1 MSSPLRRVALYLGL
15 VDDGVDDSFSSE
27 QPPSRSA
34 VAPVTST
41 PSSTPVAG
49 AKSGASRFFSRSNEE
64 ATPAVRAVSE
74 PVARI
79 RRVEPVES
87 VTPVYREEPV
97 VDRIITLHPHSYNDA
112 RMIGEHYRDH
122 TPVIMNLTDMD
133 AADAK
138 RLVDFA
144 AGLVFGHRG
153 SIERVTA
160 KVFLLSPPNVKVSAE
175 DKFAAAEASFFNQS

>member
-1 MSSPLRRVALYLGL
+1 MSSPLRKVALYLGL
-15 VDDGVDDSFSSE
+15 VDDGADEVT
-27 QPPSRSA
+27 PTTP
-34 VAPVTST
+34 VAPATPVTST
-41 PSSTPVAG
+41 SR
-49 AKSGASRFFSRSNEE
+49 SGASRFFSRSQEE
-64 ATPAVRAVSE
+64 IAPAVRPVLE
-74 PVARI
+74 PAQRFKS
-79 RRVEPVES
+79 VES

-97 VDRIITLHPHSYNDA
+97 LDRIITLHPHSYNDA
-112 RMIGEHYRDH
+112 RMIGEHFRDH

-133 AADAK
+133 DADAK

>member
-1 MSSPLRRVALYLGL
+1 MSSPLRKVALYLGL
-15 VDDGVDDSFSSE
+15 VDDGSDDSLASESHSAPASTAAAAPARPQVSPVAKSSGSRFFG
-27 QPPSRSA
+27 SRSE
-34 VAPVTST
+34 
-41 PSSTPVAG
+41 STPVLSEPAP
-49 AKSGASRFFSRSNEE
+49 RF
-64 ATPAVRAVSE
+64 RAVE
-74 PVARI
+74 T
-79 RRVEPVES
+79 
-87 VTPVYREEPV
+87 VTPVYKEEPV
-97 VDRIITLHPHSYNDA
+97 LDRIITLHPHSYNDA

-133 AADAK
+133 DADAK

>member
-1 MSSPLRRVALYLGL
+1 MSSPLRKVALYLGL
-15 VDDGVDDSFSSE
+15 VDDGSEGVESPTATPATTASS
-27 QPPSRSA
+27 SA
-34 VAPVTST
+34 VHAPQ
-41 PSSTPVAG
+41 SSV
-49 AKSGASRFFSRSNEE
+49 KSGGSRFFGSRNEASAPALNPSP
-64 ATPAVRAVSE
+64 ATPARFRA
-74 PVARI
+74 
-79 RRVEPVES
+79 VES
-87 VTPVYREEPV
+87 VTPVFREEPV
-97 VDRIITLHPHSYNDA
+97 LDRIITLHPHSYNDA
-112 RMIGEHYRDH
+112 RVIGEHYRDH

-133 AADAK
+133 DADAK

>member
-1 MSSPLRRVALYLGL
+1 MSSPLRKVALYLGL
-15 VDDGVDDSFSSE
+15 VDDGSEDAMPIE
-27 QPPSRSA
+27 QPITPK
-34 VAPVTST
+34 APVASA
-41 PSSTPVAG
+41 P
-49 AKSGASRFFSRSNEE
+49 KSGGSRFFSRSES
-64 ATPAVRAVSE
+64 PA
-74 PVARI
+74 PVAA
-79 RRVEPVES
+79 PVES
-87 VTPVYREEPV
+87 APRFRSVETVTPVYREEPV

-112 RMIGEHYRDH
+112 RMIGEHFRDH

-133 AADAK
+133 DADAK

>member
-1 MSSPLRRVALYLGL
+1 MSSPLRKVALYLGL
-15 VDDGVDDSFSSE
+15 VDDGSDDALTSE
-27 QPPSRSA
+27 SNPVNTAPTPTRSA
-34 VAPVTST
+34 V
-41 PSSTPVAG
+41 TPVAP
-49 AKSGASRFFSRSNEE
+49 AVKSGGSRFFGSRSESAPVLSE
-64 ATPAVRAVSE
+64 PAPRFRAVE
-74 PVARI
+74 TV
-79 RRVEPVES
+79 V
-87 VTPVYREEPV
+87 PVYKEEPV
-97 VDRIITLHPHSYNDA
+97 LDRIITLHPHSYNDA

-133 AADAK
+133 DADAK

>member
-1 MSSPLRRVALYLGL
+1 MSSPIRKVALYLGL
-15 VDDGVDDSFSSE
+15 VDDGIDDSVAPE
-27 QPPSRSA
+27 QPIAPRSA
-34 VAPVTST
+34 AAAQPPAST
-41 PSSTPVAG
+41 G
-49 AKSGASRFFSRSNEE
+49 ASKGGMSRFFSRSHEE
-64 ATPAVRAVSE
+64 PEQSIAPAPAVTPRFRA
-74 PVARI
+74 
-79 RRVEPVES
+79 VES

-97 VDRIITLHPHSYNDA
+97 LDRIITLHPHSYNDA
-112 RMIGEHYRDH
+112 RLIGEHFREH

-133 AADAK
+133 DADAK

>member
-1 MSSPLRRVALYLGL
+1 MSSPIRKVALYLGL
-15 VDDGVDDSFSSE
+15 VDDGIDDSVAPE
-27 QPPSRSA
+27 QPIAPRSA
-34 VAPVTST
+34 AAAQPMAST
-41 PSSTPVAG
+41 GAG
-49 AKSGASRFFSRSNEE
+49 ASKGGMSRFFSRSHEE
-64 ATPAVRAVSE
+64 PEQSSAPAPAVTPRFRA
-74 PVARI
+74 
-79 RRVEPVES
+79 VES

-97 VDRIITLHPHSYNDA
+97 LDRIITLHPHSYNDA
-112 RMIGEHYRDH
+112 RLIGEHFRDH

-133 AADAK
+133 DADAK

>member
-15 VDDGVDDSFSSE
+15 VDDGIDETLAPENSTT
-27 QPPSRSA
+27 PRST
-34 VAPVTST
+34 VAPATLA
-41 PSSTPVAG
+41 PSASG
-49 AKSGASRFFSRSNEE
+49 SSKSGASRFFSRANDEPTPRVAPE
-64 ATPAVRAVSE
+64 PAVTPRFRA
-74 PVARI
+74 
-79 RRVEPVES
+79 VES

-133 AADAK
+133 DADAQ

>member
-15 VDDGVDDSFSSE
+15 VDDGSDEAITPEHQTVASVNS
-27 QPPSRSA
+27 
-34 VAPVTST
+34 APVRPSVT
-41 PSSTPVAG
+41 PVAKSGGSRFFGLRSSSQNSSTPTEPAP
-49 AKSGASRFFSRSNEE
+49 RF
-64 ATPAVRAVSE
+64 RAVE
-74 PVARI
+74 TVA
-79 RRVEPVES
+79 
-87 VTPVYREEPV
+87 PVYREEPA

-112 RMIGEHYRDH
+112 RMIGEHYREH

-133 AADAK
+133 DADAK

>member
-1 MSSPLRRVALYLGL
+1 MSSPLRKVALYLGL
-15 VDDGVDDSFSSE
+15 VDDGVDDSH
-27 QPPSRSA
+27 PAAPAAPAATVASA
-34 VAPVTST
+34 PAATVAP
-41 PSSTPVAG
+41 
-49 AKSGASRFFSRSNEE
+49 KSGASRFFSRSHDEVE
-64 ATPAVRAVSE
+64 PTVRTISE
-74 PVARI
+74 PAQRF
-79 RRVEPVES
+79 RTVES

-97 VDRIITLHPHSYNDA
+97 VDRIVTLHPHSYNDA
-112 RMIGEHYRDH
+112 RMIGEHFRDH

-133 AADAK
+133 DADAK

>member
-1 MSSPLRRVALYLGL
+1 MSSPLRKVALYLGL
-15 VDDGVDDSFSSE
+15 VDDGADEAAPATTVATV
-27 QPPSRSA
+27 PPTSR
-34 VAPVTST
+34 
-41 PSSTPVAG
+41 G
-49 AKSGASRFFSRSNEE
+49 AASRFFSRSQEE
-64 ATPAVRAVSE
+64 SAPAVRPVSTPVSE
-74 PVARI
+74 SAQRFKT
-79 RRVEPVES
+79 VES

-97 VDRIITLHPHSYNDA
+97 LDRIITLHPHSYNDA
-112 RMIGEHYRDH
+112 RIIGEHFRDH

-133 AADAK
+133 GADAK

>member
-1 MSSPLRRVALYLGL
+1 MSSPLRKVALYLGL
-15 VDDGVDDSFSSE
+15 VDDGIDDSTPAEHSSS
-27 QPPSRSA
+27 PRSS
-34 VAPVTST
+34 VAPVANVSA
-41 PSSTPVAG
+41 PAP
-49 AKSGASRFFSRSNEE
+49 KSGASRFFSRSTNEDS
-64 ATPAVRAVSE
+64 PAVRTLSE
-74 PVARI
+74 PSQRF
-79 RRVEPVES
+79 RPVES

-133 AADAK
+133 DADAK

>member
-1 MSSPLRRVALYLGL
+1 MSSPLRKVALYLGL
-15 VDDGVDDSFSSE
+15 VDDGSDDSLAPESHSV
-27 QPPSRSA
+27 PATAVSTPARTPVA
-34 VAPVTST
+34 PVAPVT
-41 PSSTPVAG
+41 PVA
-49 AKSGASRFFSRSNEE
+49 KSAGSRFFGSRSESAPVISE
-64 ATPAVRAVSE
+64 PAPRFRAVE
-74 PVARI
+74 T
-79 RRVEPVES
+79 
-87 VTPVYREEPV
+87 VTPVYKEEPV
-97 VDRIITLHPHSYNDA
+97 LDRIITLHPHSYNDA

-133 AADAK
+133 DADAK

-160 KVFLLSPPNVKVSAE
+160 KVFLLSPPNMKVSAE

>member
-1 MSSPLRRVALYLGL
+1 MSSPLRKVALYLGL
-15 VDDGVDDSFSSE
+15 VDDGSDGSETIE
-27 QPPSRSA
+27 QPT
-34 VAPVTST
+34 APRQTTT
-41 PSSTPVAG
+41 PTV
-49 AKSGASRFFSRSNEE
+49 KSGPSRFFSSRNNEE
-64 ATPAVRAVSE
+64 SAPAVRVTPE
-74 PVARI
+74 VAPRF
-79 RRVEPVES
+79 RSVES
-87 VTPVYREEPV
+87 VTPVYREEPA
-97 VDRIITLHPHSYNDA
+97 VDRIVTLHPHSYNDA

-133 AADAK
+133 DADAK

>member
-1 MSSPLRRVALYLGL
+1 MSSPLRKVALYLGL
-15 VDDGVDDSFSSE
+15 VDDGSDETLTPE
-27 QPPSRSA
+27 QPTRASVASA
-34 VAPVTST
+34 LPTT
-41 PSSTPVAG
+41 PSAPAV
-49 AKSGASRFFSRSNEE
+49 KSSGGRFFSRSVE
-64 ATPAVRAVSE
+64 E
-74 PVARI
+74 PVRSAPEVAPRF
-79 RRVEPVES
+79 RAVES
-87 VTPVYREEPV
+87 VVPVYREEPV

-133 AADAK
+133 DADAK

-175 DKFAAAEASFFNQS
+175 EKFAAAEASFFNQS

>member
-1 MSSPLRRVALYLGL
+1 MSSPIRKVALYLGL
-15 VDDGVDDSFSSE
+15 VDDGIDDSVAPE
-27 QPPSRSA
+27 QPIAPRSA
-34 VAPVTST
+34 AAAQPT
-41 PSSTPVAG
+41 PSTSAST
-49 AKSGASRFFSRSNEE
+49 SGGKGGMGRFFSRSHDESE
-64 ATPAVRAVSE
+64 QPLAPAPAVTPRFRA
-74 PVARI
+74 
-79 RRVEPVES
+79 VES

-97 VDRIITLHPHSYNDA
+97 LDRIITLHPHSYNDA
-112 RMIGEHYRDH
+112 RIIGEHFRDH

-133 AADAK
+133 DADAK